1 MGHVEQL
8 HARVWSTV
16 LRVRTEAGLVYFKAV
31 AAPLYAFEPDVTR
44 ALADLLPANLPRVL
58 AVDEAR
64 HWMLLAD
71 SGTALRGALQT
82 TGDTSAFE
90 AMLVRFAPL
99 QIATVPHDS

>member
-58 AVDEAR
+58 AVDGAPHR
-64 HWMLLAD
+64 MPPAAP
-71 SGTALRGALQT
+71 GTAPLGAPQTRGATAAAQARPP
-82 TGDTSAFE
+82 SIP
-90 AMLVRFAPL
+90 PL
-99 QIATVPHDS
+99 NAAHVAH